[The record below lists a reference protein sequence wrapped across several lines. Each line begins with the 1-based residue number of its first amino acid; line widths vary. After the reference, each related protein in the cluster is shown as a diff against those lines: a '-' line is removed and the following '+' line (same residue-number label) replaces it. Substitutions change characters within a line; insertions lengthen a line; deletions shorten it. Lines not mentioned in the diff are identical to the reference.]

1 MKKLT
6 RLKCLSSLILALAAA
21 LSLTAC
27 SADTASGVFPELSQI
42 VGEIIQTAE
51 ESSPVTREFFQTQ
64 EPEEQSAEP
73 ERPDV
78 PQTPGEGQVGFPQ
91 TDEESVQPDAP
102 PESSPVTREFFQT
115 QEPEKQSAE
124 PERPDVPLTSGEGQE
139 GFPQTDEE
147 SVQPDAPTESSP
159 VTREF
164 FQTQEPEEQSAEPER
179 PDVPQTPGEG
189 QVGFPQTDEE
199 SVQPDAPP
207 ESSPVTR
214 EFFQTQ
220 EPEKQSA
227 EPERP
232 DVPLT
237 SGEGQEGFPQ
247 TDEESV
253 QPDAPTESSI
263 AEDGSYT
270 TKEDVAL
277 YIHTYGKLPQNFITK
292 KQARE
297 LGWGGGS
304 LEPYAPGMCI
314 GGDRFGN
321 YEGLLPEGHSYTEC
335 DVNTLGASSRGA
347 ERIIFSSDGLIY
359 YTGDHYASFTL
370 LYGEE

>member
-6 RLKCLSSLILALAAA
+6 RLNRLSCLILALAAA
-21 LSLTAC
+21 LSLSAC
-27 SADTASGVFPELSQI
+27 SSDTASGVFPELSQI

-78 PQTPGEGQVGFPQ
+78 PQTSGEGQNGFPQ
-91 TDEESVQPDAP
+91 TDEESIQPNAP
-102 PESSPVTREFFQT
+102 P
-115 QEPEKQSAE
+115 
-124 PERPDVPLTSGEGQE
+124 
-139 GFPQTDEE
+139 
-147 SVQPDAPTESSP
+147 
-159 VTREF
+159 
-164 FQTQEPEEQSAEPER
+164 
-179 PDVPQTPGEG
+179 
-189 QVGFPQTDEE
+189 
-199 SVQPDAPP
+199 
-207 ESSPVTR
+207 
-214 EFFQTQ
+214 
-220 EPEKQSA
+220 
-227 EPERP
+227 
-232 DVPLT
+232 
-237 SGEGQEGFPQ
+237 
-247 TDEESV
+247 
-253 QPDAPTESSI
+253 ESSI

>member
-78 PQTPGEGQVGFPQ
+78 PLTSGEGQDGFPQ
-91 TDEESVQPDAP
+91 TDEEPVQPDAP

-124 PERPDVPLTSGEGQE
+124 PERPDVPQTPGEGQV

-147 SVQPDAPTESSP
+147 SAQPDAPTESSP

-199 SVQPDAPP
+199 SA
-207 ESSPVTR
+207 
-214 EFFQTQ
+214 
-220 EPEKQSA
+220 
-227 EPERP
+227 
-232 DVPLT
+232 
-237 SGEGQEGFPQ
+237 
-247 TDEESV
+247 

-347 ERIIFSSDGLIY
+347 ERIVFSSDGLIY